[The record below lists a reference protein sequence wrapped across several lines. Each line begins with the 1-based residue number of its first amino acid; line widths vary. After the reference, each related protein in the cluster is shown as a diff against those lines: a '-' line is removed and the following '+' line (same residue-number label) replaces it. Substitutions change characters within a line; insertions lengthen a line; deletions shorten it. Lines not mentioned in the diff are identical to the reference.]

1 MEKIVKSHRS
11 IGLGKKNN
19 FVNKGFGG
27 KAYSLD
33 YNDPNDKSNINQLE
47 DNGVIYFADA
57 APKVKIT
64 SAIREVARGAK
75 FTNGELARF
84 KREKTKQQDINKIAE
99 MLPMRVQMQKDL
111 KAAGFPVP
119 VDIQD
124 LTMGYYTNIVK
135 PSPNGKM
142 LSGLEGNP
150 ILFKMRA
157 TNKAMKNSFSHA
169 DDDSEDDTNDDDSGA
184 DDSQSDD
191 QSHPQAAQIAD
202 SISQYTSAIISGAG
216 AVSNAAQ
223 LLTAGNTQQYLA
235 AQATSKTP
243 VVKSSSVG
251 FSIGSTTSMLMI
263 AAAVIIVIVIIANR

>member
-1 MEKIVKSHRS
+1 MEKTVKSHRS

-27 KAYSLD
+27 KAYSL
-33 YNDPNDKSNINQLE
+33 E
-47 DNGVIYFADA
+47 DNGTIYFADA
-57 APKVKIT
+57 NPKIKVT
-64 SAIREVARGAK
+64 AAIREVARGAK
-75 FTNGELARF
+75 FTNAELARF

-157 TNKAMKNSFSHA
+157 TNKAMKNTFSHA

-184 DDSQSDD
+184 DDGNSDD
-191 QSHPQAAQIAD
+191 QSQPQAAQIAD
-202 SISQYTSAIISGAG
+202 AITQYTGAIVSGAT

-223 LLTAGNTQQYLA
+223 LLNATNTQQYLS
-235 AQATSKTP
+235 AQAVTKVP
-243 VVKSSSVG
+243 VAKSASVG
-251 FSIGSTTSMLMI
+251 FDIGSTTSMLMI
-263 AAAVIIVIVIIANR
+263 AAAVIIVIVIVANR